1 MERQL
6 LRPSESAYI
15 ASRGD
20 ESSLSYSDI
29 ESDSIIH
36 MSFRIQEVH
45 LLGWTIFTWM
55 CQKSLYLPV
64 CLSRCSLIDLNF
76 FAADT
81 LQISAS

>member
-15 ASRGD
+15 ASRGE

-36 MSFRIQEVH
+36 MSFRIWAVH
-45 LLGWTIFTWM
+45 LLGWTIFTWI

-64 CLSRCSLIDLNF
+64 CLSRCSMFDLNF